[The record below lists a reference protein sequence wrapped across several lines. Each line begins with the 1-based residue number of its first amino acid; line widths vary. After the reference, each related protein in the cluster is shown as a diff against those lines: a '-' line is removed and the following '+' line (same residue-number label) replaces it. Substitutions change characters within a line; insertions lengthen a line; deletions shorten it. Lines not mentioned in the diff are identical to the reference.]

1 MHSHYQILLSTATAL
16 MYLLASIAKRTSTSD
31 AKPTKQGE
39 MEGSASVEIIV
50 LSSMVLRRRDH
61 RASLSG
67 PDSLEHK

>member
-1 MHSHYQILLSTATAL
+1 
-16 MYLLASIAKRTSTSD
+16 
-31 AKPTKQGE
+31 